1 MNMNRCL
8 AIWTAMMSVL
18 AFGVPGRGQNPPTR
32 PPAIEPKAEEL
43 LKRTSAVLSGAAQ
56 FTFEARDLVDEILQ
70 SGQKVQFASTRHYS
84 VRRPNGI
91 RLVIDGDL
99 LQDRIWYN
107 GKTLTILNTEQSAY
121 GSIEV
126 PGTIDELFDFIVE
139 RYGIVVPLADI
150 LFSDMYRT
158 SIGGIRAG
166 HYLGLHRVG
175 DDLCHHLTFRQDAV
189 DWQLWIQD
197 GDQPVPRKL
206 VITYKAM
213 PGQPQYTALFDNW
226 NLQADLPD
234 DLFQFEAPAGGKEI
248 DFEPLA
254 IDPRTGRD
262 PSTNP

>member
-1 MNMNRCL
+1 MIQRST
-8 AIWTAMMSVL
+8 IWTALIGVI
-18 AFGVPGRGQNPPTR
+18 AFALPVRGQNPPTR
-32 PPAIEPKAEEL
+32 PPAIEPKADEL
-43 LKRTSAVLSGAAQ
+43 LRRTSAVLSGATQ
-56 FTFEARDLVDEILQ
+56 YTFEAHDLIDEILP

-84 VRRPNGI
+84 VHRPNRV

-99 LQDRIWYN
+99 VQDRIWYN
-107 GKTLTILNTEQSAY
+107 GKTLTILNTEENTY

-139 RYGIVVPLADI
+139 RYGIVVPLADL
-150 LFSDMYRT
+150 LFSDMYGVT
-158 SIGGIRAG
+158 VGGIRAG

-213 PGQPQYTALFDNW
+213 PGQPQYTALFDHW
-226 NLQADLPD
+226 NLRADLAD
-234 DLFQFEAPAGGKEI
+234 GLFQFEAPAGAKEI
-248 DFEPLA
+248 DFEPMVT
-254 IDPRTGRD
+254 DPRSGRGSS
-262 PSTNP
+262 PNP